1 MLHSFKTQGTK
12 TKTLLTLATVGIISA
27 FLVGSPQHASADQTY
42 VSDPN
47 QAMTFSELETT
58 TNTNTITQTGVSSET
73 PTTVTTVS
81 HTSVDDLHTHENDY
95 EQTPTN
101 TPTFEELKQNSQT
114 ASSTVDSQTGSK
126 TYETRIPTN
135 TDSNHK
141 AVKNQSEPKTETVAQ
156 AQTWSKDG
164 ATWVS
169 TEINNGNVH
178 KILSTYIP
186 KPLTPSTKPTTTA
199 TTKPKQSTPA
209 VSQPKKPATVANKP
223 TTSTTQPKK
232 PTTVANK
239 PTAPTVQPKKPTTVV
254 NKPATSTTTQPKKPT
269 TTVTKPTTPKA
280 TPIQPAK
287 PVDRVAQV
295 WQKNNELVKENYDTP
310 HWSSKEATV
319 FINAKNPEIVNA
331 YKQAITSWNNTG
343 AFNFLLT
350 NDKQKANIIAD
361 ERYEGNVAAPLG
373 VTYSTY
379 YLPTK
384 QYSNATVYLNTF
396 HVQNNYYQKNGGK
409 LLNTAQHEL
418 GHSIGLE
425 HNSAV
430 ASVMEPKG
438 GKTSIQPVDINNV
451 KKLYSKI

>member
-12 TKTLLTLATVGIISA
+12 TMTLLTLATVGIISA

-47 QAMTFSELETT
+47 QTLTFSELETGTT
-58 TNTNTITQTGVSSET
+58 TNTIAQTGVSTET
-73 PTTVTTVS
+73 PTTVTTIS

-95 EQTPTN
+95 EQAPTN

-141 AVKNQSEPKTETVAQ
+141 AVENQSKPKTETVAQ

-164 ATWVS
+164 ATWIS

-199 TTKPKQSTPA
+199 TPKSKQSTPA

-223 TTSTTQPKK
+223 T
-232 PTTVANK
+232 
-239 PTAPTVQPKKPTTVV
+239 APTVQPKKPTTVA

-287 PVDRVAQV
+287 PVDRIAQV

-361 ERYEGNVAAPLG
+361 EGNVAAPLG

>member
-12 TKTLLTLATVGIISA
+12 TKTILTLATVGIISA
-27 FLVGSPQHASADQTY
+27 FLVGNPQHASADQTY

-47 QAMTFSELETT
+47 QAMTFSELETA

-81 HTSVDDLHTHENDY
+81 HTSVDDIHTHENDY

-101 TPTFEELKQNSQT
+101 TPTFEELKQDRQT

-141 AVKNQSEPKTETVAQ
+141 AVENHSEPKTETVAQ

-199 TTKPKQSTPA
+199 TPKPKQSTPA
-209 VSQPKKPATVANKP
+209 VSQPKK
-223 TTSTTQPKK
+223 
-232 PTTVANK
+232 
-239 PTAPTVQPKKPTTVV
+239 
-254 NKPATSTTTQPKKPT
+254 
-269 TTVTKPTTPKA
+269 
-280 TPIQPAK
+280 
-287 PVDRVAQV
+287 QV

>member
-1 MLHSFKTQGTK
+1 MLRSFKTQGTK
-12 TKTLLTLATVGIISA
+12 TKTILTLATVGIISA
-27 FLVGSPQHASADQTY
+27 FLVGNPQHASADQTY

-101 TPTFEELKQNSQT
+101 TPTFEELKQDSQT

-126 TYETRIPTN
+126 TYGTRIPTN

-141 AVKNQSEPKTETVAQ
+141 AVENHSEPKTETVAQ

-232 PTTVANK
+232 PTTV
-239 PTAPTVQPKKPTTVV
+239 V
-254 NKPATSTTTQPKKPT
+254 NKPAPSTTTQPKKPT
-269 TTVTKPTTPKA
+269 TTVTKPTAPKA

-418 GHSIGLE
+418 GALSW
-425 HNSAV
+425 S
-430 ASVMEPKG
+430 S
-438 GKTSIQPVDINNV
+438 GK
-451 KKLYSKI
+451 

>member
-1 MLHSFKTQGTK
+1 MLRSFKTQGTK
-12 TKTLLTLATVGIISA
+12 TKTILTLATVGIISA

-47 QAMTFSELETT
+47 QTLTFSELETGTT
-58 TNTNTITQTGVSSET
+58 TNTIAQTGVSTET
-73 PTTVTTVS
+73 PTTVTTIS

-95 EQTPTN
+95 EQAPTN

-126 TYETRIPTN
+126 TYETRILTN

-199 TTKPKQSTPA
+199 TPKSKQSTPA

-223 TTSTTQPKK
+223 T
-232 PTTVANK
+232 
-239 PTAPTVQPKKPTTVV
+239 APTVQPKKPTTVA

-287 PVDRVAQV
+287 PVDRIAQV

>member
-1 MLHSFKTQGTK
+1 MLRSFKMQGTK
-12 TKTLLTLATVGIISA
+12 TKTILTLATVGIISA
-27 FLVGSPQHASADQTY
+27 FLVGNPQHASADQTY

-47 QAMTFSELETT
+47 QAMTFSELETA

-81 HTSVDDLHTHENDY
+81 HTSVDDIHTHENDY

-101 TPTFEELKQNSQT
+101 TPTFEELKQDRQT

-141 AVKNQSEPKTETVAQ
+141 AVENHSEPKTETVAQ
-156 AQTWSKDG
+156 AQTW
-164 ATWVS
+164 S

-199 TTKPKQSTPA
+199 TPKPKQSTPA

-232 PTTVANK
+232 PTTV
-239 PTAPTVQPKKPTTVV
+239 V

-269 TTVTKPTTPKA
+269 TTVTKPTAPKA

-287 PVDRVAQV
+287 PVDRIAQV

>member
-1 MLHSFKTQGTK
+1 MLRTFNSQGVRSKTI
-12 TKTLLTLATVGIISA
+12 LTLATVGIISA

-42 VSDPN
+42 VSNPN
-47 QAMTFSELETT
+47 QTLTFSELEKTSNSEITIQTNATT
-58 TNTNTITQTGVSSET
+58 EASVTETTI
-73 PTTVTTVS
+73 S
-81 HTSVDDLHTHENDY
+81 HTSVDDIHTHENDY

-101 TPTFEELKQNSQT
+101 TPTFEELKQDSQT

-141 AVKNQSEPKTETVAQ
+141 AVENHSEPKTETVAQ

-223 TTSTTQPKK
+223 TTPATSQPKK
-232 PTTVANK
+232 PA
-239 PTAPTVQPKKPTTVV
+239 TVV
-254 NKPATSTTTQPKKPT
+254 NKPATPTTTQPKKPT
-269 TTVTKPTTPKA
+269 TTVTKPTNPGA

-287 PVDRVAQV
+287 PVDRVTQV
-295 WQKNNELVKENYDTP
+295 WQKNNVLVKDNYATP

-451 KKLYSKI
+451 KKLYSKIV

>member
-1 MLHSFKTQGTK
+1 MLRTFNSQGVRSKTI
-12 TKTLLTLATVGIISA
+12 LTLATVGIISA

-42 VSDPN
+42 VSNPN
-47 QAMTFSELETT
+47 QTLTFSELEKTSNSEITIQTNATT
-58 TNTNTITQTGVSSET
+58 EASVTETTI
-73 PTTVTTVS
+73 S
-81 HTSVDDLHTHENDY
+81 HTSVDDIHTHENDY

-101 TPTFEELKQNSQT
+101 TPTFEELKQDSQT

-141 AVKNQSEPKTETVAQ
+141 AVENHSEPKTETVAQ

-223 TTSTTQPKK
+223 TTPATSQPKK
-232 PTTVANK
+232 PA
-239 PTAPTVQPKKPTTVV
+239 TVV
-254 NKPATSTTTQPKKPT
+254 NKPATPTTTQPKKPT
-269 TTVTKPTTPKA
+269 TTVTKPTNPGA

-287 PVDRVAQV
+287 PVDRVTQV
-295 WQKNNELVKENYDTP
+295 WQKNNVLVKDNYATP

-319 FINAKNPEIVNA
+319 FINAKNPQIVSA
-331 YKQAITSWNNTG
+331 YKEAITSWNKTG

-373 VTYSTY
+373 ITYSTY
-379 YLPTK
+379 YLPSK

-418 GHSIGLE
+418 GHSIGLD

-451 KKLYSKI
+451 KKLYSKIV

>member
-1 MLHSFKTQGTK
+1 MLCSFKKQGSYS
-12 TKTLLTLATVGIISA
+12 KTLLTLATFGIVSA
-27 FLVGSPQHASADQTY
+27 FLVGNPQPVSADQTY

-47 QAMTFSELETT
+47 QALTFAGLETG
-58 TNTNTITQTGVSSET
+58 TNPNTPVQTDAAPET
-73 PTTVTTVS
+73 PTTVTTIS
-81 HTSVDDLHTHENDY
+81 HTSVDDLHAHENGDV
-95 EQTPTN
+95 QASSN
-101 TPTFEELKQNSQT
+101 TPTLEELQQISQT
-114 ASSTVDSQTGSK
+114 ASSTVDSKTGSK
-126 TYETRIPTN
+126 TYETRIPTTTDNN
-135 TDSNHK
+135 TK
-141 AVKNQSEPKTETVAQ
+141 AVEAQTAAKTETVAQ
-156 AQTWSKDG
+156 AQNWSKDG

-169 TEINNGNVH
+169 TEINNGDVH

-186 KPLTPSTKPTTTA
+186 RPLTTSTKPTTTA
-199 TTKPKQSTPA
+199 TPKTKQASPTVSQPKKTSTA
-209 VSQPKKPATVANKP
+209 VNKPTTPTSQPKKPAT
-223 TTSTTQPKK
+223 
-232 PTTVANK
+232 
-239 PTAPTVQPKKPTTVV
+239 
-254 NKPATSTTTQPKKPT
+254 
-269 TTVTKPTTPKA
+269 TVTKPTSPETRPNQA
-280 TPIQPAK
+280 AK
-287 PVDRVAQV
+287 PVDRLAQV
-295 WQKNNELVKENYDTP
+295 WQKNNVLVKENYDTP

-350 NDKQKANIIAD
+350 NDRQKANIIAD

-373 VTYSTY
+373 ITYSTY

-396 HVQNNYYQKNGGK
+396 HLQNNYYQKNGGK

-451 KKLYSKI
+451 KKLYSKIV

>member
-1 MLHSFKTQGTK
+1 M
-12 TKTLLTLATVGIISA
+12 
-27 FLVGSPQHASADQTY
+27 
-42 VSDPN
+42 
-47 QAMTFSELETT
+47 
-58 TNTNTITQTGVSSET
+58 
-73 PTTVTTVS
+73 
-81 HTSVDDLHTHENDY
+81 DDLHTHENDY

-141 AVKNQSEPKTETVAQ
+141 AVENQSEPKTETVAQ

-199 TTKPKQSTPA
+199 TPKPKQSTPA
-209 VSQPKKPATVANKP
+209 VSQPKKPA
-223 TTSTTQPKK
+223 
-232 PTTVANK
+232 TVANK

>member
-1 MLHSFKTQGTK
+1 MLHSFKTQGTR

-47 QAMTFSELETT
+47 QTLTFSELETGTT
-58 TNTNTITQTGVSSET
+58 TNTIAQTGVSTET
-73 PTTVTTVS
+73 PTTVTTIS

-95 EQTPTN
+95 EQAPTN

-141 AVKNQSEPKTETVAQ
+141 AVENQSKPKTETVAQ

-164 ATWVS
+164 ATWIS

-199 TTKPKQSTPA
+199 TPKSKQSTPA

-223 TTSTTQPKK
+223 T
-232 PTTVANK
+232 
-239 PTAPTVQPKKPTTVV
+239 APTVQPKKPTTVA

-287 PVDRVAQV
+287 PVDRIAQV

-361 ERYEGNVAAPLG
+361 EGNVAAPLG

>member
-1 MLHSFKTQGTK
+1 MLRTFNSQGVRSKTI
-12 TKTLLTLATVGIISA
+12 LTLATVGIISA

-58 TNTNTITQTGVSSET
+58 TNTNTITQTGVSSEASVT
-73 PTTVTTVS
+73 ETTIS
-81 HTSVDDLHTHENDY
+81 HTSVDDIHTHENDY

-101 TPTFEELKQNSQT
+101 TPTFEELKQDSQT

-141 AVKNQSEPKTETVAQ
+141 AVENHSEPKTETVAQ

-199 TTKPKQSTPA
+199 TPKPKQSTPA

-223 TTSTTQPKK
+223 TTSTT
-232 PTTVANK
+232 
-239 PTAPTVQPKKPTTVV
+239 QPKKPTTVV

>member
-1 MLHSFKTQGTK
+1 MLHSFKTPGTK
-12 TKTLLTLATVGIISA
+12 TKTILALATVGIISA

-42 VSDPN
+42 VSNPN
-47 QAMTFSELETT
+47 QALTFSEPETA
-58 TNTNTITQTGVSSET
+58 TNTIAQTGVSSET
-73 PTTVTTVS
+73 PTTVS
-81 HTSVDDLHTHENDY
+81 HTSVDGLHTHKNDY
-95 EQTPTN
+95 EQTPAN
-101 TPTFEELKQNSQT
+101 TTTFEELKQDSQT
-114 ASSTVDSQTGSK
+114 ANSTVDSQTDSK

-135 TDSNHK
+135 TDSNQK
-141 AVKNQSEPKTETVAQ
+141 AVKNQAEPKTETVAQ

-178 KILSTYIP
+178 KIISTYIP

-199 TTKPKQSTPA
+199 TPKPKQSTPA
-209 VSQPKKPATVANKP
+209 ISQPKKVATVANKP
-223 TTSTTQPKK
+223 TTPTAQPKK
-232 PTTVANK
+232 PA
-239 PTAPTVQPKKPTTVV
+239 TVV
-254 NKPATSTTTQPKKPT
+254 NKPATSTTTQPKKPATVANKPTTPTTQPKEPT
-269 TTVTKPTTPKA
+269 TTVTKPTAPKA

-451 KKLYSKI
+451 KKLYSKIV

>member
-12 TKTLLTLATVGIISA
+12 TMTLLTLATVGIISA

-47 QAMTFSELETT
+47 QTLTFSELETGTT
-58 TNTNTITQTGVSSET
+58 TNTIAQTGVSTET
-73 PTTVTTVS
+73 PTTVTTIS

-95 EQTPTN
+95 EQAPTN

-141 AVKNQSEPKTETVAQ
+141 AVENQSKPKTETVAQ

-164 ATWVS
+164 ATWIS

-199 TTKPKQSTPA
+199 TPKSKQSTPA

-223 TTSTTQPKK
+223 T
-232 PTTVANK
+232 
-239 PTAPTVQPKKPTTVV
+239 APTVQPKKPTTVA

-287 PVDRVAQV
+287 PVDRIAQV

-319 FINAKNPEIVNA
+319 FINAKNPEIVIA

-425 HNSAV
+425 HNLSL
-430 ASVMEPKG
+430 
-438 GKTSIQPVDINNV
+438 IHI
-451 KKLYSKI
+451 

>member
-12 TKTLLTLATVGIISA
+12 TMTLLTLATVGIISA

-47 QAMTFSELETT
+47 QTLTFSELETGTT
-58 TNTNTITQTGVSSET
+58 TNTIAQTGVSTET
-73 PTTVTTVS
+73 PTTVTTIS

-95 EQTPTN
+95 EQAPTN

-141 AVKNQSEPKTETVAQ
+141 AVENQSKPKTETVAQ

-164 ATWVS
+164 ATWIS

-199 TTKPKQSTPA
+199 TPKPKQSTSA

-223 TTSTTQPKK
+223 TTS
-232 PTTVANK
+232 
-239 PTAPTVQPKKPTTVV
+239 TVQPKKPTTVV

-287 PVDRVAQV
+287 PVDRIAQV

-319 FINAKNPEIVNA
+319 FINAKNPEIVIA

>member
-47 QAMTFSELETT
+47 QALTFSELETGTT
-58 TNTNTITQTGVSSET
+58 TNTIAQTDVSTET
-73 PTTVTTVS
+73 PTTVTTIS
-81 HTSVDDLHTHENDY
+81 HTSVDDFHTHENDY

-141 AVKNQSEPKTETVAQ
+141 ALENQSEPKTETVAQ

-199 TTKPKQSTPA
+199 TPKSKQSTPA

-223 TTSTTQPKK
+223 TTSTT
-232 PTTVANK
+232 
-239 PTAPTVQPKKPTTVV
+239 QPKKPTTVV

-287 PVDRVAQV
+287 PVDRIAQV

-331 YKQAITSWNNTG
+331 YKQAITSWNNHWC
-343 AFNFLLT
+343 L
-350 NDKQKANIIAD
+350 
-361 ERYEGNVAAPLG
+361 
-373 VTYSTY
+373 
-379 YLPTK
+379 
-384 QYSNATVYLNTF
+384 
-396 HVQNNYYQKNGGK
+396 
-409 LLNTAQHEL
+409 
-418 GHSIGLE
+418 
-425 HNSAV
+425 
-430 ASVMEPKG
+430 
-438 GKTSIQPVDINNV
+438 
-451 KKLYSKI
+451 

>member
-1 MLHSFKTQGTK
+1 MLHSFKTQGTR

-47 QAMTFSELETT
+47 QALTFSELETGTT
-58 TNTNTITQTGVSSET
+58 TNTIAQTGVSTET
-73 PTTVTTVS
+73 PTTVTTIS

-141 AVKNQSEPKTETVAQ
+141 AVENQSEPKTETVAQ

-186 KPLTPSTKPTTTA
+186 KPLTPST
-199 TTKPKQSTPA
+199 
-209 VSQPKKPATVANKP
+209 
-223 TTSTTQPKK
+223 
-232 PTTVANK
+232 
-239 PTAPTVQPKKPTTVV
+239 KPTTVV

-438 GKTSIQPVDINNV
+438 GKTSIQSVDINNV

>member
-1 MLHSFKTQGTK
+1 MLRSFKTQGTK
-12 TKTLLTLATVGIISA
+12 TKTILTLATVGIISA
-27 FLVGSPQHASADQTY
+27 FLVGNPQHASADQTY

-47 QAMTFSELETT
+47 QAMTFSELETA
-58 TNTNTITQTGVSSET
+58 TNTNTNTQTGVSSET

-95 EQTPTN
+95 EQTPAN
-101 TPTFEELKQNSQT
+101 TPTFEELKQDSQT

-141 AVKNQSEPKTETVAQ
+141 AVENHSEPKTETVAQ

-199 TTKPKQSTPA
+199 TPKPKQSTPA

-223 TTSTTQPKK
+223 TTQPKK
-232 PTTVANK
+232 PTA
-239 PTAPTVQPKKPTTVV
+239 VV
-254 NKPATSTTTQPKKPT
+254 NKPAPSTTTQPKKPT
-269 TTVTKPTTPKA
+269 TTVTKPTAPKA

-310 HWSSKEATV
+310 HWSTKEATV

-384 QYSNATVYLNTF
+384 QYSNATVYLNSF

>member
-1 MLHSFKTQGTK
+1 MLRSFKTQGTK
-12 TKTLLTLATVGIISA
+12 TKTLLSLATVGIISA

-47 QAMTFSELETT
+47 QALTFSELETGTT
-58 TNTNTITQTGVSSET
+58 TNTIAQTGVSTET
-73 PTTVTTVS
+73 PTTVTTIS

-141 AVKNQSEPKTETVAQ
+141 AVENQSEPKTETVAQ

-186 KPLTPSTKPTTTA
+186 KPLTPSTKPTT
-199 TTKPKQSTPA
+199 
-209 VSQPKKPATVANKP
+209 
-223 TTSTTQPKK
+223 
-232 PTTVANK
+232 
-239 PTAPTVQPKKPTTVV
+239 VV
-254 NKPATSTTTQPKKPT
+254 NKPTTSTTTQPKKPT
-269 TTVTKPTTPKA
+269 TTVTKPTAPKA

>member
-1 MLHSFKTQGTK
+1 MLRSFKTQGTK
-12 TKTLLTLATVGIISA
+12 TKTILTLATVGIISA
-27 FLVGSPQHASADQTY
+27 FLVGNPQHASADQTY

-47 QAMTFSELETT
+47 QAMTFSELETA

-81 HTSVDDLHTHENDY
+81 HTSVDDIHTHENDY

-101 TPTFEELKQNSQT
+101 TPTFEELKQDSQT
-114 ASSTVDSQTGSK
+114 ANSTVDSQTGSK

-135 TDSNHK
+135 TDSNQK
-141 AVKNQSEPKTETVAQ
+141 AVENQAEPKTETVAQ

-199 TTKPKQSTPA
+199 TPKPKQSTPA

-232 PTTVANK
+232 PTTV
-239 PTAPTVQPKKPTTVV
+239 V

-269 TTVTKPTTPKA
+269 TTVTKPTAPKA

-384 QYSNATVYLNTF
+384 QYSNATVYLNSF

>member
-1 MLHSFKTQGTK
+1 M
-12 TKTLLTLATVGIISA
+12 
-27 FLVGSPQHASADQTY
+27 
-42 VSDPN
+42 
-47 QAMTFSELETT
+47 
-58 TNTNTITQTGVSSET
+58 
-73 PTTVTTVS
+73 
-81 HTSVDDLHTHENDY
+81 
-95 EQTPTN
+95 
-101 TPTFEELKQNSQT
+101 
-114 ASSTVDSQTGSK
+114 
-126 TYETRIPTN
+126 
-135 TDSNHK
+135 
-141 AVKNQSEPKTETVAQ
+141 
-156 AQTWSKDG
+156 
-164 ATWVS
+164 S

-199 TTKPKQSTPA
+199 TPKPKQSTPA
-209 VSQPKKPATVANKP
+209 VSQPKKVATVANKP
-223 TTSTTQPKK
+223 KTP
-232 PTTVANK
+232 
-239 PTAPTVQPKKPTTVV
+239 
-254 NKPATSTTTQPKKPT
+254 TTQPKKPT
-269 TTVTKPTTPKA
+269 TTVTKPTAPKA

-451 KKLYSKI
+451 KKLYSKIV

>member
-12 TKTLLTLATVGIISA
+12 TKTLLSLATVGIISA

-47 QAMTFSELETT
+47 QALTFSELETGTT
-58 TNTNTITQTGVSSET
+58 TNTIAQTGVSTET
-73 PTTVTTVS
+73 PTTVTTIS

-141 AVKNQSEPKTETVAQ
+141 AVENQSEPKTETVAQ

-186 KPLTPSTKPTTTA
+186 KPLTPSTKPTT
-199 TTKPKQSTPA
+199 
-209 VSQPKKPATVANKP
+209 
-223 TTSTTQPKK
+223 
-232 PTTVANK
+232 
-239 PTAPTVQPKKPTTVV
+239 VV
-254 NKPATSTTTQPKKPT
+254 NKPATSRTTQPKKPT
-269 TTVTKPTTPKA
+269 TTVTTPTTPKA

>member
-1 MLHSFKTQGTK
+1 MLRTFNSQGVRSKTI
-12 TKTLLTLATVGIISA
+12 LTLATVGIISA
-27 FLVGSPQHASADQTY
+27 FLLGSPQKASADQTY

-47 QAMTFSELETT
+47 QALTFSELEKTSNSEITIQTNATT
-58 TNTNTITQTGVSSET
+58 EAPVTETTI
-73 PTTVTTVS
+73 S
-81 HTSVDDLHTHENDY
+81 HTSVDDLHPHEN
-95 EQTPTN
+95 EQAQASSTV
-101 TPTFEELKQNSQT
+101 PTFEELKQDSQT
-114 ASSTVDSQTGSK
+114 ANSTVDSQTGSK
-126 TYETRIPTN
+126 TYETRIPAHTDNN
-135 TDSNHK
+135 TKFEESH
-141 AVKNQSEPKTETVAQ
+141 AEPKTETVSQ

-169 TEINNGNVH
+169 TEINNGDVQ

-186 KPLTPSTKPTTTA
+186 KPLTPATKPTTA
-199 TTKPKQSTPA
+199 AAPKPKTSSPTASQPKKPATAVNKPSTPA
-209 VSQPKKPATVANKP
+209 TSQPKKPATV
-223 TTSTTQPKK
+223 
-232 PTTVANK
+232 
-239 PTAPTVQPKKPTTVV
+239 V
-254 NKPATSTTTQPKKPT
+254 NKPATPTTTQPKKPT
-269 TTVTKPTTPKA
+269 TTVTKPTNPGA

-287 PVDRVAQV
+287 PVDRVTQV
-295 WQKNNELVKENYDTP
+295 WQKNNVLVKDNYATP

-319 FINAKNPEIVNA
+319 FINAKNPQIVSA
-331 YKQAITSWNNTG
+331 YKEAITSWNKTG

-384 QYSNATVYLNTF
+384 QYSNATVYLNSF

-451 KKLYSKI
+451 KKLYSKIV

>member
-1 MLHSFKTQGTK
+1 MLCSFKKQGNYS
-12 TKTLLTLATVGIISA
+12 KTLLTFATIGIVSA
-27 FLVGSPQHASADQTY
+27 FLVGNPQRVSADQTY

-47 QAMTFSELETT
+47 QAMTFAELETGTNPNT
-58 TNTNTITQTGVSSET
+58 TAQTDATPET
-73 PTTVTTVS
+73 PTTVTTIS
-81 HTSVDDLHTHENDY
+81 HTSVDDLHTHEDGY
-95 EQTPTN
+95 VQASSN
-101 TPTFEELKQNSQT
+101 TATFEELQQYSQT
-114 ASSTVDSQTGSK
+114 ASSTVDSKTGSK

-135 TDSNHK
+135 TDNNTK
-141 AVKNQSEPKTETVAQ
+141 AVETQTAAKTETVAQ
-156 AQTWSKDG
+156 AQNWSKDG

-178 KILSTYIP
+178 KILSTYFP
-186 KPLTPSTKPTTTA
+186 KPLTTSTKPTTTA
-199 TTKPKQSTPA
+199 TPKPKQTSPT
-209 VSQPKKPATVANKP
+209 VSQPKKTTPAVNKP
-223 TTSTTQPKK
+223 TT
-232 PTTVANK
+232 
-239 PTAPTVQPKKPTTVV
+239 
-254 NKPATSTTTQPKKPT
+254 ATSQPKKPT
-269 TTVTKPTTPKA
+269 TTVTKPKSPGA
-280 TPIQPAK
+280 TPNQAAK

-295 WQKNNELVKENYDTP
+295 WQKNNVLVKENYDTP

-350 NDKQKANIIAD
+350 YDRQKANIIAD

-373 VTYSTY
+373 ITYSTY

-396 HVQNNYYQKNGGK
+396 HLQNNYYQKNGGK

-451 KKLYSKI
+451 KKLYSKIV

>member
-47 QAMTFSELETT
+47 QALTFSELETGTT
-58 TNTNTITQTGVSSET
+58 TNTIAQTGVSTET
-73 PTTVTTVS
+73 PTTVTTIS

-141 AVKNQSEPKTETVAQ
+141 AVENQSEPKTETVAQ

-186 KPLTPSTKPTTTA
+186 KPLTPST
-199 TTKPKQSTPA
+199 
-209 VSQPKKPATVANKP
+209 
-223 TTSTTQPKK
+223 
-232 PTTVANK
+232 
-239 PTAPTVQPKKPTTVV
+239 KPTTVV

>member
-1 MLHSFKTQGTK
+1 MLRTFNSQGVRSKTI
-12 TKTLLTLATVGIISA
+12 LTLATVGIISA

-42 VSDPN
+42 VSNPN
-47 QAMTFSELETT
+47 QTLTFSELEKTSNSEITIQTNATT
-58 TNTNTITQTGVSSET
+58 EASVTETTI
-73 PTTVTTVS
+73 S
-81 HTSVDDLHTHENDY
+81 HTSVDDIHTHENDY

-101 TPTFEELKQNSQT
+101 TPTFEELKQDSQT

-141 AVKNQSEPKTETVAQ
+141 AVENHSEPKTETVAQ

-223 TTSTTQPKK
+223 TTPATSQPKK
-232 PTTVANK
+232 PA
-239 PTAPTVQPKKPTTVV
+239 TVV
-254 NKPATSTTTQPKKPT
+254 NKPATPTTTQPKKPT
-269 TTVTKPTTPKA
+269 TTVTKPTNPGA

-287 PVDRVAQV
+287 PVDRVTQV
-295 WQKNNELVKENYDTP
+295 WQKNNVLVKDNYATP

-319 FINAKNPEIVNA
+319 FINAKNPQIVSA
-331 YKQAITSWNNTG
+331 YKEAITSWNKTG

-373 VTYSTY
+373 ITYSTY
-379 YLPTK
+379 YLPSK

-418 GHSIGLE
+418 GHSIGLD

>member
-12 TKTLLTLATVGIISA
+12 TKTLLSLATVGIISA

-47 QAMTFSELETT
+47 QTLTFSELETGTT
-58 TNTNTITQTGVSSET
+58 TNTIAQTGVSTET
-73 PTTVTTVS
+73 PTTVTTIS

-141 AVKNQSEPKTETVAQ
+141 AVENQSKPKTETVAQ

-186 KPLTPSTKPTTTA
+186 KPLTPST
-199 TTKPKQSTPA
+199 
-209 VSQPKKPATVANKP
+209 
-223 TTSTTQPKK
+223 
-232 PTTVANK
+232 
-239 PTAPTVQPKKPTTVV
+239 KPTTVV

>member
-47 QAMTFSELETT
+47 QALTFSELETGTT
-58 TNTNTITQTGVSSET
+58 TNTIAQTGVSTET
-73 PTTVTTVS
+73 PTTVTTIS

-141 AVKNQSEPKTETVAQ
+141 AVENQSEPKTETVAQ

-199 TTKPKQSTPA
+199 TPKSKQSTPA

-223 TTSTTQPKK
+223 TAPTVQPKK

-239 PTAPTVQPKKPTTVV
+239 P
-254 NKPATSTTTQPKKPT
+254 ATSRTTQPKKPT

-310 HWSSKEATV
+310 HWSS
-319 FINAKNPEIVNA
+319 
-331 YKQAITSWNNTG
+331 
-343 AFNFLLT
+343 
-350 NDKQKANIIAD
+350 
-361 ERYEGNVAAPLG
+361 
-373 VTYSTY
+373 
-379 YLPTK
+379 
-384 QYSNATVYLNTF
+384 
-396 HVQNNYYQKNGGK
+396 
-409 LLNTAQHEL
+409 
-418 GHSIGLE
+418 
-425 HNSAV
+425 
-430 ASVMEPKG
+430 
-438 GKTSIQPVDINNV
+438 
-451 KKLYSKI
+451 

>member
-12 TKTLLTLATVGIISA
+12 TMTLLTLATVGIISA

-47 QAMTFSELETT
+47 QTLTFSELETGTT
-58 TNTNTITQTGVSSET
+58 TNTIAQTGVSTET
-73 PTTVTTVS
+73 PTTVTTIS

-95 EQTPTN
+95 EQAPTN

-141 AVKNQSEPKTETVAQ
+141 AVENQSKPKTETVAQ

-164 ATWVS
+164 ATWIS

-199 TTKPKQSTPA
+199 TPKSKQSTPA

-223 TTSTTQPKK
+223 T
-232 PTTVANK
+232 
-239 PTAPTVQPKKPTTVV
+239 APTVQPKKPTTVA

-287 PVDRVAQV
+287 PVDRIAQV

-319 FINAKNPEIVNA
+319 FINAKNPEIVIA

-430 ASVMEPKG
+430 TSVMEPKG

>member
-12 TKTLLTLATVGIISA
+12 TMTLLTLATVGIISA
-27 FLVGSPQHASADQTY
+27 FLVGNPQHASADQTY

-47 QAMTFSELETT
+47 QTLTFSELETGTT
-58 TNTNTITQTGVSSET
+58 TNTIAQTGVSTET
-73 PTTVTTVS
+73 PTTVTTIS

-95 EQTPTN
+95 EQAPTN

-141 AVKNQSEPKTETVAQ
+141 AVENQSKPKTETVAQ

-164 ATWVS
+164 ATWIS

-199 TTKPKQSTPA
+199 TPKSKQSTPA

-223 TTSTTQPKK
+223 T
-232 PTTVANK
+232 
-239 PTAPTVQPKKPTTVV
+239 APTVQPKKPTTVA

-287 PVDRVAQV
+287 PVDRIAQV

-319 FINAKNPEIVNA
+319 FINAKNPEIVIA

>member
-1 MLHSFKTQGTK
+1 MLRSFKTQGTK
-12 TKTLLTLATVGIISA
+12 TKTILTLATVGIISA

-47 QAMTFSELETT
+47 QTLTFSELETA
-58 TNTNTITQTGVSSET
+58 TNTNIIAQTGVSSET

-81 HTSVDDLHTHENDY
+81 HTSVDGLHTHENDY
-95 EQTPTN
+95 EQTPAN
-101 TPTFEELKQNSQT
+101 TTTFEELKQDSQT
-114 ASSTVDSQTGSK
+114 ANSTVDSQTGSK

-135 TDSNHK
+135 TDSNQK
-141 AVKNQSEPKTETVAQ
+141 AVENQAEPKTETVAQ
-156 AQTWSKDG
+156 AQTWSNDG

-199 TTKPKQSTPA
+199 TSKPKQSTPA
-209 VSQPKKPATVANKP
+209 VSQPKKVATVANKP
-223 TTSTTQPKK
+223 TT
-232 PTTVANK
+232 
-239 PTAPTVQPKKPTTVV
+239 PTAQPKKPTTVV
-254 NKPATSTTTQPKKPT
+254 NKPATSTTTQPKKPA
-269 TTVTKPTTPKA
+269 TVANKPTAPKA

-451 KKLYSKI
+451 KKLYSKIV

>member
-1 MLHSFKTQGTK
+1 MLCSFKKQGNYS
-12 TKTLLTLATVGIISA
+12 KTLLTFATIGIVSA
-27 FLVGSPQHASADQTY
+27 FLVGNPQRVSADQTY
-42 VSDPN
+42 ISDPN
-47 QAMTFSELETT
+47 QALTFAELETG
-58 TNTNTITQTGVSSET
+58 TNPNTPAQTDTSPET
-73 PTTVTTVS
+73 PTTVTTIS
-81 HTSVDDLHTHENDY
+81 HTSVDDLHTHENGY
-95 EQTPTN
+95 VQASSN
-101 TPTFEELKQNSQT
+101 TATLEELQQYSQT
-114 ASSTVDSQTGSK
+114 ASSTVDSKAGSK

-135 TDSNHK
+135 TDNNTK
-141 AVKNQSEPKTETVAQ
+141 AVETQTAAKTETVAQ
-156 AQTWSKDG
+156 AQNWSKDG

-178 KILSTYIP
+178 KILSTYFP
-186 KPLTPSTKPTTTA
+186 KPLTTSTKPTTTA
-199 TTKPKQSTPA
+199 TPKPKQTSPTVNQPKKTTPA
-209 VSQPKKPATVANKP
+209 VNKP
-223 TTSTTQPKK
+223 TT
-232 PTTVANK
+232 PT
-239 PTAPTVQPKKPTTVV
+239 
-254 NKPATSTTTQPKKPT
+254 SQPKKPT
-269 TTVTKPTTPKA
+269 TTVIKPTSPGA
-280 TPIQPAK
+280 TPNQAAK

-295 WQKNNELVKENYDTP
+295 WQKNNVLVKENYDTP

-319 FINAKNPEIVNA
+319 FINAKKPEIVNA

-343 AFNFLLT
+343 AFNFLIT
-350 NDKQKANIIAD
+350 NDRQKANIIAD

-373 VTYSTY
+373 ITYSTY

-396 HVQNNYYQKNGGK
+396 HLQNNYYQKNGGK

-451 KKLYSKI
+451 KKLYSKIV

>member
-1 MLHSFKTQGTK
+1 MLRTFNSQGVRSKTI
-12 TKTLLTLATVGIISA
+12 LTLATVGIISA

-42 VSDPN
+42 VSNPN
-47 QAMTFSELETT
+47 QTLTFSELEKTSNSEITIQTNATT
-58 TNTNTITQTGVSSET
+58 EASVTETTI
-73 PTTVTTVS
+73 S
-81 HTSVDDLHTHENDY
+81 HTSVDDIHTHENDY

-101 TPTFEELKQNSQT
+101 TPTFEELKQDSQT

-141 AVKNQSEPKTETVAQ
+141 AVENHSEPKTETVAQ

-223 TTSTTQPKK
+223 TTPATSQPKK
-232 PTTVANK
+232 PA
-239 PTAPTVQPKKPTTVV
+239 TVV
-254 NKPATSTTTQPKKPT
+254 NKPATPTTTQPKKPT
-269 TTVTKPTTPKA
+269 TTVTKPTNPGA

-287 PVDRVAQV
+287 PVDRVTQV
-295 WQKNNELVKENYDTP
+295 WQKNNVLVKDNYATP

>member
-1 MLHSFKTQGTK
+1 MLRSFKTQGTK
-12 TKTLLTLATVGIISA
+12 TKTILTLATVGIISA

-47 QAMTFSELETT
+47 QALTFSELETA
-58 TNTNTITQTGVSSET
+58 TNTNIIAQTGVSSET

-81 HTSVDDLHTHENDY
+81 HTSVDGLHTHENDY
-95 EQTPTN
+95 EQTPAN
-101 TPTFEELKQNSQT
+101 TTTFEELKQDSQT
-114 ASSTVDSQTGSK
+114 ANSTVDSQTGSK

-141 AVKNQSEPKTETVAQ
+141 AVENQSEPKTETVAQ

-199 TTKPKQSTPA
+199 TPKPKQSTPA
-209 VSQPKKPATVANKP
+209 VSQPKKPATVVNKP
-223 TTSTTQPKK
+223 TTSTT
-232 PTTVANK
+232 
-239 PTAPTVQPKKPTTVV
+239 QPKKPTTVV

-310 HWSSKEATV
+310 HWSTKEATV

-384 QYSNATVYLNTF
+384 QYSNATVYLNSF

-451 KKLYSKI
+451 KKLYSKIV